1 MSTVQ
6 GGSQIT
12 NGKLLLSIDFGT
24 RNSYAPNLINHSI
37 WATGSGS
44 ISADASLT
52 GSTGYTM
59 VGTASEN
66 IRSYETDPYGYS
78 TVVWTS
84 PANDLDTSPTGDPDG
99 GFATSNFAIDSK
111 KMYRFSIWIK
121 RSASNAATRGY
132 VYLGMR
138 GAGGN
143 AFGGNTQ
150 PISLRLN
157 GSTNSNPYF
166 YFSRSSTHPPQSNA
180 GEWTLLVGHV
190 WPYGSGTGSNH
201 PDTGAWT
208 IAGGQTYSNAASS
221 WTDVNNFRDMS
232 WLSNINSVGH
242 RTFLYYST
250 DATEN
255 VKFAYP
261 RVDII
266 DGREPSIAELLVGPD
281 IIRDLSKESKTM
293 RPMPA
298 NSSNWRSSKVGS
310 FGFSG
315 TMCFIDSA
323 KTTLGAS
330 NSISTWFKRRAS
342 INSFNM
348 VFARYVPYLS
358 FNSAGRFHY
367 SNRIGGALDSIY
379 SSATYSNG
387 VWYNAVCTTDY
398 ATASNVSTMRLYV
411 DGTLSVSGT
420 FSGAQTNLGSIQ
432 DTILIGAF
440 NAIST
445 TYYFDGDIGEV
456 RVYDRS
462 LTAEEILA
470 GYNKRKNRYK

>member
-1 MSTVQ
+1 MGTTI
-6 GGSQIT
+6 GG
-12 NGKLLLSIDFGT
+12 NLGKGDLILSIDFGS
-24 RNSYAPNLINHSI
+24 RKSYAPNLINHSI

-44 ISADASLT
+44 VSEDTSLT

-99 GFATSNFAIDSK
+99 GFATSNFDINPN
-111 KMYRFSIWIK
+111 KMYRFSIWIN

-138 GAGGN
+138 GRGGN
-143 AFGGNTQ
+143 SYGGNTQ
-150 PISLRLN
+150 PMGLRLN
-157 GSTNSNPYF
+157 GSTSSNPYF
-166 YFSRSSTHPPQSNA
+166 YYSRSSTHPPQSNA

-208 IAGGQTYSNAASS
+208 IAGGQTYPNAASS

-232 WLSNINSVGH
+232 WGPDMDSAGH

-266 DGREPSIAELLVGPD
+266 DGREPSIAELLTGPD
-281 IIRDLSKESKTM
+281 VIKDLSKEKKKMYARST
-293 RPMPA
+293 
-298 NSSNWRSSKVGS
+298 SNWRSSKVGS

-315 TMCFIDSA
+315 TMSFLDTA
-323 KTTLGAS
+323 QTALGAS
-330 NSISTWFKRRAS
+330 NSIDVWFKRRES
-342 INSFNM
+342 INTYNV
-348 VFARYVPYLS
+348 VFSRYLPYLA
-358 FNSAGRFHY
+358 FRLDGRFHY
-367 SNRIGGALDSIY
+367 SNKISAAQCSIY

-387 VWYNAVCTTDY
+387 VWYNAVCMTDY
-398 ATASNVSTMRLYV
+398 ATASDVSTMCLYV
-411 DGTLSVSGT
+411 DGALEASGT
-420 FSGAQTNLGSIQ
+420 FSGTQINYSNIA
-432 DTILIGAF
+432 DRMMIGAW
-440 NAIST
+440 NASSPDVH
-445 TYYFDGDIGEV
+445 FDGDIGEV
-456 RVYDRS
+456 RVRNRS
-462 LTAEEILA
+462 MSAAEISA
-470 GYNKRKNRYK
+470 GYNKRKTRYK